1 MVLSLLIS
9 GSLVLATGG
18 LFHLLEN
25 QRPLEDIDRTK
36 HLKFDII
43 VVVISALM
51 VAGLTVWLLD
61 GFVRTWLLNNVQLFD
76 SIISQP
82 LWLRISLALV
92 IGDLGYYIAHR
103 LMHTPPLWRTH
114 VFHHSIQE
122 IYWFSGLRS
131 SAMNSLII
139 RLPYLVAMCMF
150 AIPAPAVASIA
161 VALGLVN
168 FWVHS
173 NLNISMGP
181 LNYLFITPPFHR
193 VHHSMAEIAID
204 RNFGNIL
211 SCWDYLFRTAVAP
224 SAELN
229 VSEKGFEVESNQVI
243 RQLVGL

>member
-103 LMHTPPLWRTH
+103 LMHTPPCG
-114 VFHHSIQE
+114 VPMFSITQ
-122 IYWFSGLRS
+122 YRRF
-131 SAMNSLII
+131 
-139 RLPYLVAMCMF
+139 
-150 AIPAPAVASIA
+150 
-161 VALGLVN
+161 
-168 FWVHS
+168 
-173 NLNISMGP
+173 
-181 LNYLFITPPFHR
+181 T
-193 VHHSMAEIAID
+193 
-204 RNFGNIL
+204 
-211 SCWDYLFRTAVAP
+211 
-224 SAELN
+224 
-229 VSEKGFEVESNQVI
+229 GFQDSDHQ
-243 RQLVGL
+243 R